1 VKYFSRYIS
10 KSPVI
15 LGNKSD
21 YDRKIITSCKFNFP
35 QLTIGMRDSFQHDA
49 DIVKH
54 IGLEFIIE
62 GEAPNKEIFTNT
74 SHNNVETLLNL
85 ISFSSMGYCFP
96 AKLVNVTES
105 NDEGARYAST
115 FYIHP
120 FEDDGSFGFKI
131 PFDASLFGEIFSHYD
146 ASACQQLVMR
156 TLTWLRKG
164 LKEDGA
170 DRFFSFWLGLE
181 AVKPLVDARQDPSE
195 KLDEWDGIKRIFS
208 EKLNNNEFL
217 RIKNELK
224 DPLFNGTHELS
235 TEFIS
240 EITKCNELLL
250 KCLLFSLFEVLGLNE
265 RYIEKIL
272 PNTSINRIERN
283 TYCVLIGELESFPSN
298 FNNSMTQYPHLEVKN
313 QLNKSLGSSPY
324 DFKKMTSS
332 VELELDNRQNN
343 NFWLKERQFW
353 INQQSMVDQ
362 QKLSIAVRM
371 KDFKKDN
378 LEIKFDVGKEK
389 VNSNERSIIFKPWGK
404 AFDRWTS
411 PGKISYLFL
420 TNKKDD
426 LVDLSILG
434 GLCYS
439 PGEHIIFFPG
449 FEYEYLTKFDDTFQ
463 IGEKSNFFID
473 HFTLLKEYQKW
484 HITGLDADNKI
495 ARFSFPTNKISDNL
509 YYWFGMNIRQDVFFE
524 TLCKS
529 NILQYNCP
537 VPVFDTI
544 KEIIVESR
552 RECNDYVIL
561 PNDAR
566 EDRGNAFYHFD
577 FYFSKSESVN
587 YPLDL
592 ILEKNKLIKPRLPS
606 DHVPVTC
613 YEIKIPSLDG
623 KIIIAS
629 TLISGDLSDLI
640 ILSMKKK

>member
-1 VKYFSRYIS
+1 MRYFSRYIS

-21 YDRKIITSCKFNFP
+21 YERKIITSYKLNFP
-35 QLTIGMRDSFQHDA
+35 QLTIGMRDSFQQEA
-49 DIVKH
+49 DRVQH

-62 GEAPNKEIFTNT
+62 GEAQNKEIFIETSKNT
-74 SHNNVETLLNL
+74 LELLLNI
-85 ISFSSMGYCFP
+85 ISLSSMGYCYP
-96 AKLVNVTES
+96 AKLLNVTEN

-120 FEDDGSFGFKI
+120 FEDDSSFEFKI

-146 ASACQQLVMR
+146 TSACQQLVMR

-164 LKEDGA
+164 LNEDGV
-170 DRFFSFWLGLE
+170 DKFFSFWLGLE
-181 AVKPLVDARQDPSE
+181 AIKPFIDARRDPTD
-195 KLDEWDGIKRIFS
+195 KLDKWDGIKRIFS
-208 EKLNNNEFL
+208 EKLNNNDFL
-217 RIKNELK
+217 RIKNKLK
-224 DPLFNGTHELS
+224 DPLFNGTHELN

-250 KCLLFSLFEVLGLNE
+250 KCLLFSLFEVLGLDE
-265 RYIEKIL
+265 TYIEKIL
-272 PNTSINRIERN
+272 PNASINHIERN

-298 FNNSMTQYPHLEVKN
+298 FDDSMTQYPHLGVKN
-313 QLNKSLGSSPY
+313 QLTGSLGSSPY
-324 DFKKMTSS
+324 DFKKMTSTM
-332 VELELDNRQNN
+332 ELELGHMQNN

-378 LEIKFDVGKEK
+378 LEIKFDVGKDT

-404 AFDRWTS
+404 TFDKWTS
-411 PGKISYLFL
+411 PGKIAYLFL
-420 TNKKDD
+420 SPKKDD
-426 LVDLSILG
+426 LANLSVLG

-463 IGEKSNFFID
+463 IGEKSKFFID

-484 HITGLDADNKI
+484 HITGLDADNQI
-495 ARFSFPTNKISDNL
+495 ARFSFPTNKVSDNL

-524 TLCKS
+524 TLCKT

-537 VPVFDTI
+537 LPVIDSI
-544 KEIIVESR
+544 KEIIRESR
-552 RECNDYVIL
+552 KECNDYVIL

-592 ILEKNKLIKPRLPS
+592 ILEKNKLIKPRLLS
-606 DHVPVTC
+606 ENVPITY
-613 YEIKIPSLDG
+613 YEIKIPNLDG

>member
-1 VKYFSRYIS
+1 MRYFSRFIS
-10 KSPVI
+10 KTPII

-21 YDRKIITSCKFNFP
+21 YDSKIITSYKFNFQ
-35 QLTIGMRDSFQHDA
+35 QLTIGMRDSFQQEA
-49 DIVKH
+49 DRIKH
-54 IGLEFIIE
+54 VGLEFIIE
-62 GEAPNKEIFTNT
+62 GEALNKEIFIDASKNT
-74 SHNNVETLLNL
+74 LELLLNL
-85 ISFSSMGYCFP
+85 IGFSSIGYCYP
-96 AKLVNVTES
+96 AKLLNVTEN
-105 NDEGARYAST
+105 NDEGTRYAST

-120 FEDDGSFGFKI
+120 FEDDSSYEFKI
-131 PFDASLFGEIFSHYD
+131 PFDAYLFGEIFSHFD

-164 LKEDGA
+164 LNEDGV
-170 DRFFSFWLGLE
+170 DKFFSFWLGLE
-181 AVKPLVDARQDPSE
+181 TIKPLIDARKDTTE

-208 EKLNNNEFL
+208 EKLNNNFVW
-217 RIKNELK
+217 IKNELK
-224 DPLFNGTHELS
+224 GSLFNGSHELN

-250 KCLLFSLFEVLGLNE
+250 KCLLFSLFEVLDLDE
-265 RYIEKIL
+265 SYIEKIL
-272 PNTSINRIERN
+272 PNASINHIERN
-283 TYCVLIGELESFPSN
+283 TYFVLLGELESFPHN
-298 FNNSMTQYPHLEVKN
+298 FDNLTTQYPHLGVKN
-313 QLNKSLGSSPY
+313 QLNRSLGSSPY
-324 DFKKMTSS
+324 DFKKLTTSM
-332 VELELDNRQNN
+332 ELEFGNMQNN

-362 QKLSIAVRM
+362 QKLSISVRM

-378 LEIKFDVGKEK
+378 LEIKFDAGKERI
-389 VNSNERSIIFKPWGK
+389 NSNEQSIIFKPWGK
-404 AFDRWTS
+404 TFDKWTS
-411 PGKISYLFL
+411 PGKIVYLFL

-426 LVDLSILG
+426 LIDLSILG

-439 PGEHIIFFPG
+439 PGGHILFFPG

-463 IGEKSNFFID
+463 IGEKSKFFID

-484 HITGLDADNKI
+484 HITGLAANNQI
-495 ARFSFPTNKISDNL
+495 ARKSFSTNKISDNL
-509 YYWFGMNIRQDVFFE
+509 YYWFGMNIRRDVFFE
-524 TLCKS
+524 TLCKN

-537 VPVFDTI
+537 VPVFDSI

-552 RECNDYVIL
+552 KECNDYVIF

-592 ILEKNKLIKPRLPS
+592 ILEKNKLIKPHLS
-606 DHVPVTC
+606 SEHVPIT
-613 YEIKIPSLDG
+613 YNEIKIPNLDG

-629 TLISGDLSDLI
+629 TLISGELSDLI